1 MKASKRK
8 SNAFRYNVYTQQI
21 QLGTGKDAKICEG
34 ARSIERYYLELARQ
48 NKRVSKDV
56 AFDVV
61 VQVAR
66 QNEYNPVTDYLD
78 HVSKNVAPAY
88 IDRLATTYLMTRRRT
103 SFRTYFIR
111 WDVKENS
118 NSGCRQSIW
127 WRM

>member
-1 MKASKRK
+1 M
-8 SNAFRYNVYTQQI
+8 
-21 QLGTGKDAKICEG
+21 
-34 ARSIERYYLELARQ
+34 ARQ

-88 IDRLATTYLMTRRRT
+88 IDRLATTYLRPEDAHLSEPTLYDEML
-103 SFRTYFIR
+103 
-111 WDVKENS
+111 KKLL
-118 NSGCRQSIW
+118 
-127 WRM
+127 